1 MLGALEDLAGS
12 SVVDD
17 GLGVF
22 AAAAAEENEAKEG
35 AFPGFL
41 PAPSDIA
48 VFTPGKLK
56 DGFVEGGGVDD
67 VFSGFGWGGGGA
79 GAGWVSAAPVPTSRS
94 GWVPDAQKTE
104 SMVAQTLSV

>member
-1 MLGALEDLAGS
+1 MLGAVEGLAGS
-12 SVVDD
+12 PVVDD

-41 PAPSDIA
+41 PAPSDMA
-48 VFTPGKLK
+48 VFAPGKLK

-67 VFSGFGWGGGGA
+67 GFS
-79 GAGWVSAAPVPTSRS
+79 
-94 GWVPDAQKTE
+94 
-104 SMVAQTLSV
+104 